1 MDKILD
7 PPVNPTD
14 RSALTPENLMVDP
27 YPVWERLRREAPVQ
41 FFSMSHEYLI
51 TRWDDC
57 WTAGKT
63 TDVFIP
69 SGSYKPL
76 ARTMGQPNILS
87 MSGPE
92 HLSLREGL
100 NESLRPTAVEG
111 YIDGLAR
118 PIARR
123 GVESIIRRGEA
134 DLTTELFEPISVRV
148 IGSVLGLTKVDNETL
163 TRWFHALNRGCQ
175 NVFDDAAVWEIVE
188 GVKAEIDAVIRPL
201 VDRVTHTP
209 DRSLISHIVHGGLPD
224 GQVRGFDELIP
235 TIRVIILGGLQE
247 PGHGA
252 ANAMYG
258 LLSNPGQAAVVA
270 SDPGAW
276 ALRAYDEGIRWIAPI
291 GITPRNTS
299 RAFTLAG
306 TVIPEGASV
315 ALVLASANRDPA
327 RFANPDAFVL
337 DRPRKPNA
345 SFGYSA
351 HYCSGNAL
359 SREIGRISLEE
370 LFRAAPDIRLD
381 PDRKVEMLGWRFRGV
396 TRLPAVWSAASR

>member
-1 MDKILD
+1 MDIAATAD
-7 PPVNPTD
+7 PT
-14 RSALTPENLMVDP
+14 ALTPDNLMADP
-27 YPVWERLRREAPVQ
+27 YPVWERLRRDDPVH
-41 FFSMSHEYLI
+41 FFPMSHEYLI

-63 TDVFIP
+63 MDVFVP

-87 MSGPE
+87 MSGPD

-100 NESLRPTAVEG
+100 NEGLRPSAVES
-111 YIDGLAR
+111 YIEALAR

-123 GVESIIRRGEA
+123 HIDAVLARGEA

-148 IGSVLGLTKVDNETL
+148 IGSVLGLPDVDNDTL

-175 NVFDDAAVWEIVE
+175 NVFDDAAVWAIVDQVR
-188 GVKAEIDAVIRPL
+188 GEIDAVMRPL
-201 VDRVTHTP
+201 VERVTREP
-209 DRSLISHIVHGGLPD
+209 DRSLVSHMVHGGMPE
-224 GQVRGFDELIP
+224 GQTRGFDDLIS

-258 LLSNPGQAAVVA
+258 LLSNPDQAAAVA
-270 SDPGAW
+270 RDASAW

-299 RAFTLAG
+299 REFTLAG

-327 RFANPDAFVL
+327 RFENPDAYLL

-345 SFGYSA
+345 SFGYGA
-351 HYCSGNAL
+351 HYCSGNSL
-359 SREIGRISLEE
+359 SREIGRISIEE

-381 PDRKVEMLGWRFRGV
+381 PERKVEVQGWRFRGV
-396 TRLPAVWSAASR
+396 TRLPAVWKA